1 METRTLGKTGMQVS
15 VLALGGADIG
25 FKDLSLSKTE
35 RLLRA
40 ALDLGVNVID
50 TAECYGVSEEKIGRA
65 IPARRQYYLFTK
77 CGHASGFD
85 LPDWSPQLLEQ
96 SIERSLRRLRTDYLD
111 VIQLHSCSEQI
122 LRQSDVIQVLQR
134 AKQAGKTRYI
144 GYSGDGQDSMYAI
157 KSGVFDTLQTSINIA
172 DQEAI
177 DVTLPLAKER
187 GIGIIVK
194 RPLARV
200 AWTVPKRIGRR
211 TRALLR
217 KLLWVV
223 PSLRGHPS
231 GRLNDT
237 YLGRFDKLDYE
248 FLKRGGAQAVETA
261 LRFTLSVDGV
271 HSVLVGS
278 LKPQRWRQNAEIVNV
293 GPLDKEIFEAIRAR
307 WRIAARPDWTEH

>member
-111 VIQLHSCSEQI
+111 VIQLHGCSEQI

>member
-187 GIGIIVK
+187 GIGVIVK

>member
-40 ALDLGVNVID
+40 ALYLGVNVID

>member
-1 METRTLGKTGMQVS
+1 MQVS

-111 VIQLHSCSEQI
+111 VIQLHGCSEQI